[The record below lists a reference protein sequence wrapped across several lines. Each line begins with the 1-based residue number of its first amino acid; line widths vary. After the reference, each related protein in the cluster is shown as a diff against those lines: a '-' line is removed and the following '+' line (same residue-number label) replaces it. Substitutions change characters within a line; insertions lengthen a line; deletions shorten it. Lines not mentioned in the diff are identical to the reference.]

1 MEYEMAI
8 LKKNEI
14 HTVTITGYSSDGSG
28 VARIDG
34 LVVFVKGA
42 LEGEECRIKLLKV
55 LKNIAYA
62 KIEEMIKPSE
72 HRIAPACPVFG
83 KCGGCDFMH
92 MDYEE
97 ELKFKLKKV
106 SDAVSRIGGTAT
118 PVAKIHGAEKQEL
131 YRNKAIYAVSRK
143 DDKAVTGF
151 YRERTHDVMEI
162 DSCLIQAEFSA
173 RVSAAVREWM
183 DESGAP
189 EYNEKTGKGCVRHV
203 FCRYAFGTGKGQAAI
218 VCAYKNLPEKN
229 ALIAKIR
236 EKCPECTG
244 IILNVNKN
252 PGNTVLAGDFYTLWG
267 EEYLEDTLCGHTFRF
282 SPLSFYQVNRDQAE
296 KLYSLAL
303 EFASLTGNE
312 TVLELYCGTG
322 TITLSLAAGAKKVIG
337 AEIVPQAIENAKDN
351 AERNGI
357 ENAEFICAD
366 ASDIAQ
372 KLSAQG
378 LKPEIVVVDPPRKG
392 LSPEVPTAIAEMAPS
407 KVVYVSCDPA
417 TLARDIKVFASLGY
431 EAQRIEAVDMFPRT
445 VHVETVCL
453 LERK

>member
-1 MEYEMAI
+1 MAI
-8 LKKNEI
+8 LKKNEV

-28 VARIDG
+28 VTRIDG

-42 LEGEECRIKLLKV
+42 LEGETCRVKLLKV

-62 KIEEMIKPSE
+62 KIEEIIEPSE
-72 HRIAPACPVFG
+72 HRIAPVCPVFG

-97 ELKFKLKKV
+97 ELKFKQKKV
-106 SDAVSRIGGTAT
+106 SDAVSRLGGTET
-118 PVAKIHGAEKQEL
+118 PVEKIHGAESLEL

-143 DDKAVTGF
+143 ETRAVTGF

-173 RVSAAVREWM
+173 RASEAVREWM
-183 DESGAP
+183 DKTGVP
-189 EYNEKTGKGCVRHV
+189 EYDEKTKKGCVRHL
-203 FCRYAFGTGKGQAAI
+203 FCRYAFGTGKGQVAI
-218 VCAYKNLPEKN
+218 VCAYKNLPDKN
-229 ALIAKIR
+229 ALIEIIR

-244 IILNVNKN
+244 IILNVNKT

-267 EEYLEDTLCGHTFRF
+267 TEYLEDTLCGLKFRF
-282 SPLSFYQVNRDQAE
+282 SPLSFYQVNRTQAE
-296 KLYSLAL
+296 KLYCLAL
-303 EFASLTGNE
+303 EFANLQGKE

-322 TITLSLAAGAKKVIG
+322 TITLCLAGKAKKVIG
-337 AEIVPQAIENAKDN
+337 AEIVPQAIENAKEN
-351 AERNGI
+351 AKQNGI
-357 ENAEFICAD
+357 ENVEFICAD

-372 KLSAQG
+372 KLSSQG

-392 LSPEVPTAIAEMAPS
+392 LSPEVPAAIAEMAPE

-417 TLARDIKVFASLGY
+417 TLGRDIKVFSALGY
-431 EAQRIEAVDMFPRT
+431 EAERIEAVDMFPRT

-453 LERK
+453 LTKR